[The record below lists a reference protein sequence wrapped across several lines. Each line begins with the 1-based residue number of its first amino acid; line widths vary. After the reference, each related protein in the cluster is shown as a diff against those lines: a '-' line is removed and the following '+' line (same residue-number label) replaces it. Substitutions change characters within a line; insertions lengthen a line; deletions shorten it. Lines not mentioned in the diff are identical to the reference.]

1 MAEIQFRSTNLSN
14 IAVGELIAK
23 FSADGS
29 RILRYYIDFRHKVLN
44 LHKDL
49 SAPEI
54 SILQSKVDA
63 VMAQWDRKHAEF
75 EEKSLIA
82 YGKDS
87 AVLATIEAEEKLAG
101 LSRILAHTLRVDD
114 QIDWDS
120 LKDHS
125 TFAQCPESWPRPV
138 MPRQYAEPEYY
149 LPRITIWDKLFGR
162 KTRKIAA
169 KRKDFEQ
176 AHADWEKY
184 RAERQAEHESRL
196 AEWQGHKA
204 ELEKNHA
211 EEEMQFYLDQAV
223 GHAKVDDLVTA
234 YRAGDVQAV
243 IEHATMVL
251 DNSNYEDLFEKSFEI
266 EYSSSAKTL
275 MLEYELPSPD
285 KMPTV
290 KSVRFVSST
299 GEIRETHITD
309 KEQRANFDS
318 TCYQICLRTI
328 HELFEADDAKNHDKL
343 LFNGF
348 TTYVDKATGKDVRSC
363 IMSVLVGRDEFL
375 AIDLSRVDP
384 RACFKSLKGVSAS
397 TLSALAPIP
406 PVMKMNRS
414 DKRFIEAR
422 DTVSGLS
429 EETNLASMSWDDFEH
444 LVRELFEKEFA
455 ARGGEVK
462 VTQSSSDGGV
472 DAIAFDPDPISG
484 GKIVIQA
491 KRYTRTV
498 GVSAVRDLYGTLLNE
513 GASKGLLVTTADYG
527 PDAHKFASGKPIT
540 LISGSNLLHLLAKH
554 GYQAKIDIRE
564 ARKELSLRDRE

>member
-1 MAEIQFRSTNLSN
+1 
-14 IAVGELIAK
+14 
-23 FSADGS
+23 
-29 RILRYYIDFRHKVLN
+29 
-44 LHKDL
+44 
-49 SAPEI
+49 
-54 SILQSKVDA
+54 
-63 VMAQWDRKHAEF
+63 
-75 EEKSLIA
+75 
-82 YGKDS
+82 
-87 AVLATIEAEEKLAG
+87 
-101 LSRILAHTLRVDD
+101 
-114 QIDWDS
+114 
-120 LKDHS
+120 
-125 TFAQCPESWPRPV
+125 
-138 MPRQYAEPEYY
+138 
-149 LPRITIWDKLFGR
+149 
-162 KTRKIAA
+162 
-169 KRKDFEQ
+169 
-176 AHADWEKY
+176 
-184 RAERQAEHESRL
+184 
-196 AEWQGHKA
+196 
-204 ELEKNHA
+204 
-211 EEEMQFYLDQAV
+211 
-223 GHAKVDDLVTA
+223 
-234 YRAGDVQAV
+234 
-243 IEHATMVL
+243 
-251 DNSNYEDLFEKSFEI
+251 
-266 EYSSSAKTL
+266 
-275 MLEYELPSPD
+275 
-285 KMPTV
+285 
-290 KSVRFVSST
+290 VRFVSST

-422 DTVSGLS
+422 DTVSGLNN
-429 EETNLASMSWDDFEH
+429 ETNLASMSWDDFEH

-455 ARGGEVK
+455 ARGGEVR

-498 GVSAVRDLYGTLLNE
+498 DVSAVRDLYGTLLSE

-564 ARKELSLRDRE
+564 ARKELNLRDRD

>member
-1 MAEIQFRSTNLSN
+1 MAEIQFRSTNLWN

-101 LSRILAHTLRVDD
+101 LLRVLAHTLRVDD
-114 QIDWDS
+114 KIDWNS

-125 TFAQCPESWPRPV
+125 TFAESPESEPRPV
-138 MPRQYAEPEYY
+138 LPRQYAEPEYY
-149 LPRITIWDKLFGR
+149 LPRITFWDKLFGR

-169 KRKDFEQ
+169 KRDEFEQ
-176 AHADWEKY
+176 ARAEWEKY
-184 RAERQAEHESRL
+184 RAELL
-196 AEWQGHKA
+196 AEYEPRLVEWQSRKA
-204 ELEKNHA
+204 EFEKSHA

-251 DNSNYEDLFEKSFEI
+251 DNSNYEDLFDKSFEI

-285 KMPTV
+285 KMPTLR
-290 KSVRFVSST
+290 SLRFVQAT
-299 GEIRETHITD
+299 GEIKETHITD
-309 KEQRANFDS
+309 KERHAYFDS
-318 TCYQICLRTI
+318 
-328 HELFEADDAKNHDKL
+328 
-343 LFNGF
+343 
-348 TTYVDKATGKDVRSC
+348 
-363 IMSVLVGRDEFL
+363 
-375 AIDLSRVDP
+375 
-384 RACFKSLKGVSAS
+384 AC
-397 TLSALAPIP
+397 
-406 PVMKMNRS
+406 
-414 DKRFIEAR
+414 
-422 DTVSGLS
+422 
-429 EETNLASMSWDDFEH
+429 
-444 LVRELFEKEFA
+444 
-455 ARGGEVK
+455 
-462 VTQSSSDGGV
+462 
-472 DAIAFDPDPISG
+472 
-484 GKIVIQA
+484 
-491 KRYTRTV
+491 
-498 GVSAVRDLYGTLLNE
+498 
-513 GASKGLLVTTADYG
+513 
-527 PDAHKFASGKPIT
+527 
-540 LISGSNLLHLLAKH
+540 
-554 GYQAKIDIRE
+554 
-564 ARKELSLRDRE
+564 